1 MDHERKAH
9 HCLLGAEV
17 VDYEGTA
24 NSPRH
29 IEQTAEKSVC
39 GIQYGVT
46 SRSLLDNG
54 CPTKYNTQGG
64 VITDDATAGL
74 NPGSLMRDT
83 CTYVSTT
90 VDEYM
95 PNWKNLRLATS
106 HAGSIVDDLTG

>member
-1 MDHERKAH
+1 MDHGRKAH
-9 HCLLGAEV
+9 HCQLGAEV

-29 IEQTAEKSVC
+29 VEQTAEKSVC
-39 GIQYGVT
+39 GIYGVT

-54 CPTKYNTQGG
+54 RPTKHNTQGG
-64 VITDDATAGL
+64 VATDDATAGL
-74 NPGSLMRDT
+74 NPGSLKRDT

-95 PNWKNLRLATS
+95 PNWKNLRLASS